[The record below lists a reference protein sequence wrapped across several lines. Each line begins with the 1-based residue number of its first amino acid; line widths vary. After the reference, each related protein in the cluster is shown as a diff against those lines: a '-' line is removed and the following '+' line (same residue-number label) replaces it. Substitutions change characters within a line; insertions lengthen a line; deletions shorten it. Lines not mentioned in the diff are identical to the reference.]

1 MVRKESV
8 GIDKDQ
14 IVDEDD
20 RREIWKMMT
29 GGKRE
34 IANFVPISNIT
45 PESKKEKR
53 KGKFKK
59 EK

>member
-1 MVRKESV
+1 M
-8 GIDKDQ
+8 DK
-14 IVDEDD
+14 DD